1 MVSNSEIQKLITNYI
16 KSRDALKEA
25 GILRTDRNLQGD
37 YAEWIVAKK
46 LNLTLSES
54 TIQKGYDA
62 TDDEGK
68 TYQVKSR
75 MVYAADQQT
84 SFDFQSLDHKFDFLI
99 AVFFNKG
106 LDVIKII
113 KVPYEAVLENAVKN
127 KTNYRFRW
135 HKGMSGNAYIEDI
148 SLI

>member
-1 MVSNSEIQKLITNYI
+1 MVSNSEIQKLVTNYI
-16 KSRDALKEA
+16 KSRDALKAA

-75 MVYAADQQT
+75 MVYSVDQQT

-99 AVFFNKG
+99 AVFFNKD
-106 LDVIKII
+106 LDLIKII
-113 KVPYEAVLENAVKN
+113 KVPYEAVLENAIKN
-127 KTNYRFRW
+127 KKNYRFRW
-135 HKGMSGNAYIEDI
+135 YKGMSGNAYIEDI